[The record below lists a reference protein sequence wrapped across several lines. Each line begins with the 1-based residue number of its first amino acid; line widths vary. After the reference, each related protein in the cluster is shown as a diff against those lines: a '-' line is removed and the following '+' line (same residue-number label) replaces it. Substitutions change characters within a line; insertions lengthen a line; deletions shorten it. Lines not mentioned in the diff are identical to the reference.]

1 MTRFLACI
9 ALALTLAG
17 CAATAPRTADTAAVT
32 FIVVRHAEKVDAS
45 RDPDLS
51 PAGHARAQ
59 ALAAS
64 LGERELAAA
73 YATEFKRTS
82 QTLAPSADVRSLA
95 ITLYAAAQPATE
107 FVARLRATHSRGTV
121 LIAGHSNTVPDI
133 VGALCAC
140 TTTPIADH
148 EYDRLSIVRIGADGR
163 ARLDV
168 TRYGAASPAP

>member
-1 MTRFLACI
+1 MPRRLASI
-9 ALALTLAG
+9 ALALALAG
-17 CAATAPRTADTAAVT
+17 CAATTPRTADTAAVT

-82 QTLAPSADVRSLA
+82 QTLAPRVEARDLA
-95 ITLYAAAQPATE
+95 ITP
-107 FVARLRATHSRGTV
+107 
-121 LIAGHSNTVPDI
+121 
-133 VGALCAC
+133 
-140 TTTPIADH
+140 
-148 EYDRLSIVRIGADGR
+148 
-163 ARLDV
+163 
-168 TRYGAASPAP
+168 